1 MQKRILQ
8 LEHQLYKANA
18 KMEAAKKRSEE
29 KNEIIACLRSEI
41 LRLRQ
46 KNEQQQI
53 ISSAQDVL
61 SVS

>member
-18 KMEAAKKRSEE
+18 NMEAAKKRSEE
-29 KNEIIACLRSEI
+29 KNEIISGLRSEV

-46 KNEQQQI
+46 KNEQQKI

>member
-1 MQKRILQ
+1 
-8 LEHQLYKANA
+8 
-18 KMEAAKKRSEE
+18 MEAAKKRSEE
-29 KNEIIACLRSEI
+29 KNEIISGLRSEV

-46 KNEQQQI
+46 KNEQQKI